1 MFFTLHLIST
11 LQETTDADESG
22 ISFLRLAAPLLDIL
36 RQASTTTEGGEIHPG
51 LWEGWMAVKRAVANA
66 QEK

>member
-1 MFFTLHLIST
+1 MFFPLHLIST
-11 LQETTDADESG
+11 PQETTDADESG
-22 ISFLRLAAPLLDIL
+22 ISFLRLAGPLLDLL

-51 LWEGWMAVKRAVANA
+51 LWEGWMAVKTAVANA